1 MEKEIELL
9 KDWCQKINEHIE
21 TVSDYLTKCGPIS
34 NEYRKSKEDIQKDMF
49 NVFYLVSDLY
59 YRENFHSDIISFFL
73 DTQEKHSAGS
83 AFLDVFIQM
92 LNKKGKGIDPYNYRD
107 AVAIREKE
115 DRIDILIKSES
126 TKRAI
131 IIENKINNAGDMWR
145 QIPRYY
151 EYVSHNYTI
160 DAIVYLPLDISK
172 EPYKGDW
179 TEEDKGKVDPLL
191 VIIPAYNKS
200 GKINLVNDWLSP
212 SILLSDD
219 LDVVSTLR
227 QYSHLIKKL
236 NHNNMDTIVLEKF
249 YNELLKDDNLKN
261 AQSIRNMLSDIPAYL
276 AIRIKERFD
285 QKCLPFDKIWIYKDQ
300 DAVFE
305 KAIIK
310 GIYLKIDIWCY
321 DTGYDM
327 DFWTPDDSINEM
339 DFTQLVQSM
348 ESLQDFTKQDNV
360 NSYRKHFDFI
370 DEKGLFASLND
381 VLNELKNIS

>member
-1 MEKEIELL
+1 
-9 KDWCQKINEHIE
+9 
-21 TVSDYLTKCGPIS
+21 
-34 NEYRKSKEDIQKDMF
+34 
-49 NVFYLVSDLY
+49 
-59 YRENFHSDIISFFL
+59 
-73 DTQEKHSAGS
+73 
-83 AFLDVFIQM
+83 
-92 LNKKGKGIDPYNYRD
+92 
-107 AVAIREKE
+107 
-115 DRIDILIKSES
+115 
-126 TKRAI
+126 
-131 IIENKINNAGDMWR
+131 
-145 QIPRYY
+145 
-151 EYVSHNYTI
+151 
-160 DAIVYLPLDISK
+160 
-172 EPYKGDW
+172 
-179 TEEDKGKVDPLL
+179 
-191 VIIPAYNKS
+191 
-200 GKINLVNDWLSP
+200 
-212 SILLSDD
+212 
-219 LDVVSTLR
+219 
-227 QYSHLIKKL
+227 
-236 NHNNMDTIVLEKF
+236 MDTIVLEKF

-285 QKCLPFDKIWIYKDQ
+285 QKCSPFDKIWIYKDQ